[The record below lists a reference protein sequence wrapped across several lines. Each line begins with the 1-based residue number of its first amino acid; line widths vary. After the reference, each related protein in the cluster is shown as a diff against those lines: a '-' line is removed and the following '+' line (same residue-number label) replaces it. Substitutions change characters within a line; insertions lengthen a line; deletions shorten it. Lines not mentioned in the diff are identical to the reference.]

1 MAAESFMA
9 QAEAHSQLI
18 QKPHRF
24 RPRDLRHV
32 TVNPWL
38 IAVTV
43 SLATFMEVMDTSIA
57 NVALRHIA
65 GSLAAGQSESTWVLT
80 SYLISNAIILP
91 ISGWLASVMGRKRFY
106 MTCVATFTVSSFLCG
121 IAPNLPMLLLFRIL
135 QGAGGGG
142 LAPSEQ
148 SILADTFEPKK
159 RGQAFALYGVAVV
172 VAPAIGPAL
181 GGWITDN
188 FSWRWIFYINIPVGI
203 LSLILTSMLVQDSD
217 SAKKEHEQTWRNGL
231 KVDYLGFGLLALG
244 LGCLQVV
251 LDKGQ
256 EDDWFG
262 SRFITIMAALAAFGI
277 IGTIVWEFIT
287 RDPIVDLALFKDFGF
302 FFTCIVMFAV
312 FFILLATTELLPQ
325 MVQQLFRYDAT
336 KAGLILMPGGLF
348 IMVLM
353 PLVGFLVN
361 KVQPKWLIAFGLL
374 IEAGSMFYLTRLD
387 TMVSFKTIA
396 IARVFQAGGL
406 AFLFVPINTIAYIG
420 LPPGKSNNAS
430 ALINAMRNL
439 GGSVG
444 ISFVTTMLDRRGQ
457 FHQNRLVGDIE
468 PFKAA
473 YRQAIHHA
481 SAHFTQFGASPVIA
495 GKQAFTAITQTLLQQ
510 AQMLSYIDVFK
521 MLAIGSLAGIALTL
535 FLKKIRPED
544 RGKAQAH

>member
-1 MAAESFMA
+1 VEVVL
-9 QAEAHSQLI
+9 AEAALHARDGFRS
-18 QKPHRF
+18 KRSF

-32 TVNPWL
+32 EVNPWL

-43 SLATFMEVMDTSIA
+43 SMATFMEVMDTSIA

-80 SYLISNAIILP
+80 SYLVSNAVILP

-106 MTCVATFTVSSFLCG
+106 MTCVALFTISSFLCG
-121 IAPNLPMLLLFRIL
+121 IAPNLPLLLFFRIL
-135 QGAGGGG
+135 QGVGGGG

-148 SILADTFEPKK
+148 SILADTFPPRQ

-188 FSWRWIFYINIPVGI
+188 YSWRWIFFINIPVGI
-203 LSLILTSMLVQDSD
+203 LSLILTSLLVQDSD
-217 SAKKEHEQTWRNGL
+217 SAKKEHEQVWKEGL

-262 SRFITIMAALAAFGI
+262 SNFITAMAILSALGI
-277 IGTIVWEFIT
+277 LGTIIWEFT
-287 RDPIVDLALFKDFGF
+287 TKDPIVDLPLFKQDVGF
-302 FFTCIVMFAV
+302 FFTCIVMFVV
-312 FFILLATTELLPQ
+312 FFILLSTTQLLPQ
-325 MVQQLFRYDAT
+325 LVQQLFRYDAT
-336 KAGLILMPGGLF
+336 RAGLILMPGGLF
-348 IMVLM
+348 IMALM
-353 PLVGFLVN
+353 PLAGFLVN
-361 KVQPKWLIAFGLL
+361 KIQPKWLIAFGLL
-374 IEAGSMFYLTRLD
+374 IEAASMEYMTHLD
-387 TMVSFKTIA
+387 TQASFWAIA
-396 IARVFQAGGL
+396 LARVFQAGGL

-430 ALINAMRNL
+430 ALINSMRNL

-444 ISFVTTMLDRRGQ
+444 ISFVTTMLDRRSQ
-457 FHQNRLVGDIE
+457 FHQNRLVEHVTPYSPAYQEALTHATARLGGNA
-468 PFKAA
+468 PGTTLKAIGSI
-473 YRQAIHHA
+473 YQN
-481 SAHFTQFGASPVIA
+481 V
-495 GKQAFTAITQTLLQQ
+495 LVQ
-510 AQMLSYIDVFK
+510 AQMLSYIDVFR
-521 MLAIGSLAGIALTL
+521 MLAIGALVAILLAI
-535 FLKKIRPED
+535 FLKRVKPGEE
-544 RGKAQAH
+544 ASAHGA

>member
-1 MAAESFMA
+1 
-9 QAEAHSQLI
+9 
-18 QKPHRF
+18 
-24 RPRDLRHV
+24 
-32 TVNPWL
+32 
-38 IAVTV
+38 
-43 SLATFMEVMDTSIA
+43 MEVMDTSIA

-80 SYLISNAIILP
+80 SYLVSNAIILP

-106 MTCVATFTVSSFLCG
+106 MTCVALFTVSSFLCG
-121 IAPNLPMLLLFRIL
+121 IAPNMPLLLLFRII

-148 SILADTFEPKK
+148 SILADTFEPRK

-188 FSWRWIFYINIPVGI
+188 YSWRWIFYINIPVGI
-203 LSLILTSMLVQDSD
+203 LSLVLTYFLVQDSD

-231 KVDYLGFGLLALG
+231 KIDYLGFGLLAVG

-262 SRFITIMAALAAFGI
+262 SKFITTLAIIAAVGI
-277 IGTIVWEFIT
+277 LGAIIWEFIT
-287 RDPIVDLALFKDFGF
+287 KDPIVDLPLFKDLGF

-325 MVQQLFRYDAT
+325 MVQQLFGYDAT

-348 IMVLM
+348 IMALM

-374 IEAGSMFYLTRLD
+374 IEAASMYYLTHLNAL
-387 TMVSFKTIA
+387 VSFRTIA
-396 IARVFQAGGL
+396 IARIFQAGGL

-457 FHQNRLVGDIE
+457 FHQNRLVGDIA
-468 PFKAA
+468 PFRAA
-473 YRQAIHHA
+473 YRQAIAHA
-481 SAHFTQFGASPVIA
+481 ARHFVQSGASPVA
-495 GKQAFTAITQTLLQQ
+495 ASQQAFASVTQRLLQQ
-510 AQMLSYIDVFK
+510 AQMLSYLDVFK
-521 MLAIGSLAGIALTL
+521 MLAIGSLVALPL
-535 FLKKIRPED
+535 AIFLKRIRPED
-544 RGKAQAH
+544 RGKGGGH

>member
-1 MAAESFMA
+1 MA
-9 QAEAHSQLI
+9 QAEAHPRHAS
-18 QKPHRF
+18 KPRKF
-24 RPRDLRHV
+24 RARDLRHV
-32 TVNPWL
+32 SVNPWL

-80 SYLISNAIILP
+80 SYLVSNAIILP

-106 MTCVATFTVSSFLCG
+106 MTCVATFTISSFLCG
-121 IAPNLPMLLLFRIL
+121 IAPNLPMLLLFRVL

-188 FSWRWIFYINIPVGI
+188 YSWRWIFFINIPVGMI
-203 LSLILTSMLVQDSD
+203 SIILTYLLVQDSD
-217 SAKKEHEQTWRNGL
+217 AAKKEHEQTWRSGL

-262 SRFITIMAALAAFGI
+262 SKFITIMAILSALGI
-277 IGTIVWEFIT
+277 LGAIAWEFIT
-287 RDPIVDLALFKDFGF
+287 PDPIVDLPLFKDLGF

-312 FFILLATTELLPQ
+312 FFILLATTQLLPQ
-325 MVQQLFRYDAT
+325 MVQQLYGYDAT
-336 KAGLILMPGGLF
+336 KAGLILMPGGFF
-348 IMVLM
+348 IMALM

-374 IEAGSMFYLTRLD
+374 VEAASMYYLTHLNA
-387 TMVSFKTIA
+387 MASFRTIA
-396 IARVFQAGGL
+396 MARVFQAGGL
-406 AFLFVPINTIAYIG
+406 AFLVVPINTIAYIG

-457 FHQNRLVGDIE
+457 FHQNRLVGDVAAYH
-468 PFKAA
+468 AA
-473 YRQAIHHA
+473 YRQAIA
-481 SAHFTQFGASPVIA
+481 RAAGHFVELGASPAIA
-495 GKQAFTAITQTLLQQ
+495 TRQAFASITQTLLRQ
-510 AQMLSYIDVFK
+510 AQMLSYLDVFK
-521 MLAIGSLAGIALTL
+521 LLAIGSLAAIALAV
-535 FLKKIRPED
+535 FLKTMRPED
-544 RGKAQAH
+544 RGQARGH

>member
-1 MAAESFMA
+1 MA
-9 QAEAHSQLI
+9 QTAASPVSRAPR
-18 QKPHRF
+18 KPRPF

-80 SYLISNAIILP
+80 SYLVSNAIILP

-106 MTCVATFTVSSFLCG
+106 MTCVATFTASSFLCG
-121 IAPNLPMLLLFRIL
+121 IAPNLPLLLFFRVL

-148 SILADTFEPKK
+148 SILADTFPPQK
-159 RGQAFALYGVAVV
+159 RGMAFALYGVAVV
-172 VAPAIGPAL
+172 VAPAVGPAL

-188 FSWRWIFYINIPVGI
+188 YSWRWIFYINIPVGI
-203 LSLILTSMLVQDSD
+203 VSLILTYLLVQDSD
-217 SAKKEHEQTWRNGL
+217 AARKEHEGAWSRGL
-231 KVDYLGFGLLALG
+231 KIDYLGFGMLAIG

-262 SRFITIMAALAAFGI
+262 SRFITIMAILAAAGI
-277 IGTIVWEFIT
+277 LGMIVWEFIT
-287 RDPIVDLALFKDFGF
+287 PDPIVDLPLFKNLGF
-302 FFTCIVMFAV
+302 FFTTVVMFAV
-312 FFILLATTELLPQ
+312 FFILLSTTQLLPQ
-325 MVQQLFRYDAT
+325 LVQELFHYDAT
-336 KAGLILMPGGLF
+336 KAGLILMPGGFF
-348 IMVLM
+348 IMALM
-353 PLVGFLVN
+353 PVVGFLVN
-361 KVQPKWLIAFGLL
+361 KVQPKWLIAFGLI
-374 IEAGSMFYLTRLD
+374 IEAASMYHLTHID
-387 TMVSFKTIA
+387 MNASFRTLA
-396 IARVFQAGGL
+396 MARVYQASGL

-444 ISFVTTMLDRRGQ
+444 ISFVTTMLARRSQ
-457 FHQNRLVGDIE
+457 FHQNRLVGDIASYHA
-468 PFKAA
+468 P
-473 YRQAIHHA
+473 YRQALAHA
-481 SAHFTQFGASPVIA
+481 ADHFIQQGASPPDA
-495 GKQAFTAITQTLLQQ
+495 QHKAFASITQTLLQQ

-521 MLAIGSLAGIALTL
+521 LLAIGALACVLLTL
-535 FLKKIRPED
+535 FLKRMNPGEP
-544 RGKAQAH
+544 GEAHGH